1 MNAIDYVVNGDKT
14 VEFKLGESFILKLTT
29 SKDLELINTQNP
41 DIIMGTYPLNK
52 YRGKFKLNKRDIE
65 SISLTTDFS
74 DKKITSVVTKAS
86 NYILENI
93 MDFRNSTKLNTF
105 YIPPEAHQE
114 DVMRATRFFIEDNV
128 VFADEDTTDNNNVVR
143 YVYDERYNKFVELT
157 PFKLGE
163 YIANKYDFYILRE
176 DASKVIDGIYNMA
189 KSNLNYI
196 QFNNGFYN
204 ISTHELESE
213 PVFTHNIINHNY
225 VPLESCP
232 QNTLIEKTLKE
243 ILIPKSNPEDTKL
256 YDTVLYYLGSAL
268 LGVKPKVIVVFY
280 DKGNGGKTVIMRI
293 ISDLFGNMNIT
304 LKENELTDK
313 FSQVALGDKCTI
325 LLDELSKSAF
335 VDVDTRAIVKDI
347 SGNGD
352 FKVRVIRTDT
362 MKTVENTGLVMM
374 ASNYLPEVDNSDT
387 AYYERLQFLIPPNTF
402 KTSIDDDEVDEN
414 VYLANP
420 SILSDIREDESG
432 FVWLISKCI
441 DTFLNR
447 DLDEFYQNADKT
459 LMLVNGNDIISNFI
473 STYVI
478 PLEGNNV
485 SNKCLTYYFMKYCLS
500 CGFNYT
506 DVEDVD
512 NIQNLRIKLGGVMKR
527 NGYHKNN
534 TRPVL
539 YYNCDIHLDF
549 KDDGVFTDD
558 DFRLVENKFFCLE

>member
-1 MNAIDYVVNGDKT
+1 MNAIDYVVNGDKS

-29 SKDLELINTQNP
+29 SKDLELINTQIP

-157 PFKLGE
+157 SFKLGE

-176 DASKVIDGIYNMA
+176 DASKVIDGIYNIA

-204 ISTHELESE
+204 ISTNILESE

-225 VPLESCP
+225 VPLEACP
-232 QNTLIEKTLKE
+232 TGTLVEKTLKE

-402 KTSIDDDEVDEN
+402 KTSIDGDEVDEN

-420 SILSDIREDESG
+420 SILSDVREDESG

-459 LMLVNGNDIISNFI
+459 LMLVNGNDIVSNFI
-473 STYVI
+473 SSYII
-478 PLEGNNV
+478 PLEDNNV

-512 NIQNLRIKLGGVMKR
+512 NIHNLRIKLGGVMKR

-534 TRPVL
+534 TRPVF

-549 KDDGVFTDD
+549 KDEGEFTDD
-558 DFRLVENKFFCLE
+558 DFRLVENKFFCLG